1 MLKTQKM
8 LKIPKKL
15 RTLMLNLTLKLPKNQ
30 KLTQMPSLML
40 KLTQMP
46 SLMLK
51 LTQMPSLMP
60 SQMPSLMLKLNQML
74 KMMMKMMKLT
84 QMLKMTKNLNKKM
97 NSSGSMK
104 TKILR
109 TTQSSQFLL
118 KLGTMQLR
126 NITNFNLNTL
136 LLLPLMPKAPWL

>member
-1 MLKTQKM
+1 
-8 LKIPKKL
+8 
-15 RTLMLNLTLKLPKNQ
+15 MLNLTLKLPKNQ
-30 KLTQMPSLML
+30 

-118 KLGTMQLR
+118 KLGIMQLR